1 MPFRPGQ
8 SGNANGRP
16 KGKPTLL
23 AGRIRT
29 MVEKDAVE
37 IVKAIIEAAKL
48 GDIEARRQF
57 LKYLL
62 PRSRTI
68 STPVDLPTAQS
79 AAEAQE
85 QIAMLTVLAARG
97 DLDIDALPVLTRS
110 LTLAIDTR
118 LEALEER
125 LEERERDAADAA

>member
-1 MPFRPGQ
+1 MAFRPGE

-23 AGRIRT
+23 AGRIRA
-29 MVEKDAVE
+29 MVEKDAIE

-68 STPVDLPTAQS
+68 GTPVELPVVQS

-85 QIAMLTVLAARG
+85 QIAMLTVMAARG
-97 DLDIDALPVLTRS
+97 DLDLDALHILSRTLTMAIDARLS
-110 LTLAIDTR
+110 QIEEIIDD
-118 LEALEER
+118 
-125 LEERERDAADAA
+125 RERDAV